1 MDKWHIS
8 EVMESKKIQLVK
20 EEIKKS
26 LLSQGLTYDVAYMIL
41 GTVRS
46 ELEAKQGEEK
56 VN

>member
-26 LLSQGLTYDVAYMIL
+26 LFSQGLTYDVAYMIL